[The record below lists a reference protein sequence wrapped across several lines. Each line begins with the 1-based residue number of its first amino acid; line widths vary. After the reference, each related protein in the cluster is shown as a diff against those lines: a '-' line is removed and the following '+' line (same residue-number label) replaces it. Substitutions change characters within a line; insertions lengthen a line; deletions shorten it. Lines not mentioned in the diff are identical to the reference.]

1 MVQFGVGQSVVRKE
15 DQRLLTGA
23 GRYIDDINLPNQAH
37 AVFVRSPHANARI
50 GGIDTSAAAAAAGVI
65 AVLTAADAE
74 ADGVPP
80 IPCMAEIAVKEGTTQ
95 KMPPRPV
102 LEGRQ
107 TRNAGVAV
115 AMVVAETAAQAR
127 DAAELVE
134 VDWEPQPAVTDMHD
148 AMKPGAPALWPD
160 DAPDNVAFVW
170 VDGDRGATE
179 AAFGRADRVVT
190 LELVNNRLVANSME
204 PRGSIG
210 QYDAADGTWTLY
222 NTSQGAH
229 LNKDM
234 LMACL
239 LRDVEPDKVRVL
251 CPDVGGGFGMK
262 AFLYPE
268 TVAVLWAAKR
278 VGRPVKW
285 VNDRSESFL
294 SDCHSRD
301 HITTVSAALD
311 KDCKVIGLKA
321 ETLANMGGYLGNFG
335 PYIPTVA
342 GKGMHIG
349 AYDIPAAYVEVT
361 GVFTH
366 TVSTDAYRGAGRPEA
381 AYMIER
387 LMDKVGRETGLGPIE
402 IRRRNLVKAAQMPY
416 SSVLGLTYDSGD
428 FQRNLDDAVA
438 DSDWDG
444 YDARRADSA
453 RRGKLRGRGLAYYIE
468 VCGGAP
474 NVPALLRFEADD
486 SVTAIITTQ
495 SNGQGH
501 ETAYSQIIAERLG
514 VPYEKVNIRQGDT
527 AWMKT
532 GSFTGGS
539 RSVPVGG
546 AAAQI
551 AADEIIEKGKAIA
564 ADLLEAAPADIEFHE
579 GRYAIA
585 GTDRS
590 TDIFAVSKAWRE
602 RHSGPDSLL
611 SAYAD
616 FAPEAAT
623 FPNGCHIVE
632 VEVDPDSGQVEIV
645 RYTIVDDFG
654 KVINPKLLTGQVHGG
669 VGQGVGQA
677 LYEGTVYDADGQL
690 VTGSF
695 MDYGMPRADYS
706 PMIKFRWNE
715 IPCTT
720 NPLGIKGCGEAGTI
734 GAPPAV
740 INAVF
745 DAVADRGVDRI
756 EMPATP
762 LSVWQALQSARMR
775 PAAGL
780 CR

>member
-1 MVQFGVGQSVVRKE
+1 MAQFGVGQSVSRKE
-15 DQRLLTGA
+15 DQRFLTGT
-23 GRYIDDINLPNQAH
+23 GRYIDDIKLDGMSH
-37 AVFVRSPHANARI
+37 VVFVRSPHANARI
-50 GGIDTSAAAAAAGVI
+50 DGIDVSAAAAAPGVI
-65 AVLTAADAE
+65 AVLTAVHAD

-80 IPCMAEIAVKEGTTQ
+80 IPCMGEIPVREGTTQ
-95 KMPPRPV
+95 KMPGRPV
-102 LEGRQ
+102 LEGKQ
-107 TRNAGVAV
+107 ARNVGVAV
-115 AMVVAETAAQAR
+115 AMVIAETVAQAR
-127 DAAELVE
+127 DAAELVA
-134 VDWEPQPAVTDMHD
+134 VDYTPEDAVTDMR
-148 AMKPGAPALWPD
+148 AALKPGAPVVYPD
-160 DAPDNVAFVW
+160 DAPDNIAFEW
-170 VDGDRGATE
+170 VDGDE
-179 AAFGRADRVVT
+179 AATKAAFDGADRVIS
-190 LELVNNRLVANSME
+190 LELVNNRLAANSME

-210 QYDAADGTWTLY
+210 HYDAAEDSWTLY
-222 NTSQGAH
+222 NSSQGAH

-234 LMACL
+234 LHACL
-239 LRDVEPDKVRVL
+239 MKDVDPEKVRVL

-268 TVAVLWAAKR
+268 TVATLWASKK

-294 SDCHSRD
+294 SDCHARD
-301 HITTVSAALD
+301 HLTTVSAALD
-311 KDCKVIGLKA
+311 KDCKIVGLKA
-321 ETLANMGGYLGNFG
+321 ETIANMGGYLGNFG
-335 PYIPTVA
+335 PFIPTVA

-349 AYDIPAAYVEVT
+349 AYDIPAAFVHVT
-361 GVFTH
+361 GVFTN

-387 LMDKVGRETGLGPIE
+387 LMDKVGRETGLGAAE
-402 IRRRNLVKAAQMPY
+402 IRRRNLVKASQMPY

-428 FQRNLDDAVA
+428 FQRNLEDAIA
-438 DSDWDG
+438 DADCDG
-444 YDARRADSA
+444 FAARKADSA
-453 RRGKLRGRGLAYYIE
+453 KRGKLRGLGLAYYIE

-474 NVPALLRFEADD
+474 NVPALLQFEEDD
-486 SVTAIITTQ
+486 TVTAIITTQ

-501 ETAYSQIIAERLG
+501 ETAYSQIVAERLG
-514 VPYEKVNIRQGDT
+514 VPFESVMVKQGDT
-527 AWMKT
+527 AWMKS

-551 AADEIIEKGKAIA
+551 ASDEIIAKGKEVA
-564 ADLLEAAPADIEFHE
+564 ADLLEAAVADIEFRD
-579 GRYAIA
+579 GSYVIA
-585 GTDRS
+585 GTDRTTS
-590 TDIFAVSKAWRE
+590 IFEVSKAWRE
-602 RHSGPDSLL
+602 RHSGDDRLL
-611 SAYAD
+611 GAYAD

-623 FPNGCHIVE
+623 FPNGCHICE
-632 VEVDPDSGQVEIV
+632 LEVDPDSGDVEIL

-677 LYEGTVYDADGQL
+677 LFEGTVYGDDGQL

-706 PMIKFRWNE
+706 PMIQFRWNE
-715 IPCTT
+715 FPCTT

-745 DAVADRGVDRI
+745 DAVVDEGVDRI
-756 EMPATP
+756 DMPATP
-762 LSVWQALQSARMR
+762 LSIWQALQNAKTAQA
-775 PAAGL
+775 PE
-780 CR
+780 